1 MEFSSIQSQ
10 VGIHLLCMTCKE
22 LLPVPPPLVPQG
34 RPHSKR
40 YVTEV
45 LSRSED
51 DEPRQK
57 CEMAPS
63 LLSPVRKME
72 RRGDWA

>member
-1 MEFSSIQSQ
+1 MEFSSIQSR

-22 LLPVPPPLVPQG
+22 LLRVPPLVPHG